1 MSDRSDPFPRIVL
14 ASTDP
19 DLPEDLPVGAAKYR
33 DFQPI
38 ARGAKAELRAC
49 WDTLMGRRVAM
60 KTLLPDCADDPD
72 ERRRFLREARVTA
85 QLQHPN
91 TVPVYEI
98 GRHEDGWLF
107 FTMKCIAGEDLFKV
121 LQRLSWSDN
130 VTVEQFPTGRV
141 VDIAVQACQACAY
154 AHAHGVVHRDLKP
167 ENIWVGEFGEVIVLD
182 WGVSK
187 VWGAT
192 DPVVDGLGTPV
203 LDTELDQELSPL
215 TRVGQRPGTPLYM
228 SPEQVL
234 GKHSIDERSDVF
246 SMGVVLYEMLAL
258 REPFRGRTV
267 RQTFENILHDD
278 PQSLRES
285 APERGIPESLESI
298 VLKAIAKDP
307 AERHQSMVELID
319 GLESVRRDLSLDGK

>member
-1 MSDRSDPFPRIVL
+1 
-14 ASTDP
+14 
-19 DLPEDLPVGAAKYR
+19 
-33 DFQPI
+33 
-38 ARGAKAELRAC
+38 
-49 WDTLMGRRVAM
+49 MGRRVAM

-91 TVPVYEI
+91 PVPVYEM

-130 VTVEQFPTGRV
+130 VTVEQFPTGRL

-203 LDTELDQELSPL
+203 LDTELDQDFRRSRVSGSAREPHCTCRRNRSWASTRLTSGPTCSAWAWFFTKCSHCENRFGAGRCGRPSRISCTMIRSRFGSPL
-215 TRVGQRPGTPLYM
+215 PNGGFPSPWSPSSSRP
-228 SPEQVL
+228 S
-234 GKHSIDERSDVF
+234 KRS
-246 SMGVVLYEMLAL
+246 
-258 REPFRGRTV
+258 GR
-267 RQTFENILHDD
+267 
-278 PQSLRES
+278 
-285 APERGIPESLESI
+285 A
-298 VLKAIAKDP
+298 
-307 AERHQSMVELID
+307 HQSMVELID
-319 GLESVRRDLSLDGK
+319 GWNRSPVICRWTESEPVTAA